1 MQDFYRK
8 DSDLS
13 SAHSMAPRVAGCASW
28 WTSAASQVE
37 QSSQSKNLSL
47 NITTPNQHGHI
58 AKQMA
63 FQFHDQDSSSTQ
75 STGQSYHEVASVEE
89 INHCGQSIFPTQSGN
104 YLHLLF
110 FTLISGH

>member
-1 MQDFYRK
+1 MQDFYKK

-37 QSSQSKNLSL
+37 QSSLSKNLSL
-47 NITTPNQHGHI
+47 NIATANQHDHV

-63 FQFHDQDSSSTQ
+63 FQFRDQDSSSTQ
-75 STGQSYHEVASVEE
+75 STGQSYHEGASVEE
-89 INHCGQSIFPTQSGN
+89 NNHCGQSIISTQSGN
-104 YLHLLF
+104 YVHLLF
-110 FTLISGH
+110 FSLISEQ